1 MSKFEGWKG
10 WHFCGR
16 PRATQPRYAT
26 EYSSLD
32 NNPIYAGFTINCQK
46 KCWYRSHLAD
56 GG

>member
-46 KCWYRSHLAD
+46 KC
-56 GG
+56 